1 LSAAAGKVR
10 SETAGELAEG
20 ARERAAAANRAT
32 ETLGGSAPPGHARR
46 LEGAPFASEIRD
58 RVSADVATYAK
69 AHGHPPG
76 LAVVVCGRSAP
87 SMVYLER
94 ILKACAQVGIDSSFV
109 DVPGVGA
116 MDQELELAAA
126 IHGLNDDPSIN
137 GIIVQMPLPEGVRL
151 RTVVD
156 AIDPQKDIDGIH
168 PLNAGLLRLG
178 YEGFIPA
185 TAHAALEMVHRS
197 GVEVRGADA
206 VVIGR
211 SPVVG
216 MPLAFMLTKEDASVT
231 VCHSKTRD
239 LADKVRQADIVVVA
253 AGVPGL
259 VTGAMLK
266 PGAVVIDVGI
276 NVVDG
281 RIVGDVDFASA
292 ETVASAITPVPGGVG
307 PLTNALLLSHLMRA
321 AQRQEQ
327 GGGGIPAAKGAAT
340 KAGTKG
346 SATA

>member
-1 LSAAAGKVR
+1 MSPAAAQI
-10 SETAGELAEG
+10 
-20 ARERAAAANRAT
+20 
-32 ETLGGSAPPGHARR
+32 APARR
-46 LEGAPFASEIRD
+46 LEGAPFATEIRD
-58 RVSADVATYAK
+58 RVAGEVAEYVA

-94 ILKACAQVGIDSSFV
+94 ILKACAQVGIAGSMV
-109 DVPGVGA
+109 DVPG
-116 MDQELELAAA
+116 
-126 IHGLNDDPSIN
+126 DDPTTQAAELTAALQRLN
-137 GIIVQMPLPEGVRL
+137 ADPLVAGIIVQMPLPPGVGL

-156 AIDPQKDIDGIH
+156 AIEPLKDIDGIH

-178 YEGFIPA
+178 YEGFVPA

-197 GVEVRGADA
+197 GIELSGAEA

-216 MPLAFMLTKEDASVT
+216 MPLAFMLTKEDATVT
-231 VCHSKTRD
+231 VCHSRSRD
-239 LADKVRQADIVVVA
+239 LAAAVRRADLVVVA
-253 AGVPGL
+253 AGRPGL
-259 VTGAMLK
+259 VTGDMLK

-281 RIVGDVDFASA
+281 KVVGDVDFPSA
-292 ETVASAITPVPGGVG
+292 ERVASAITPVPGGVG

-321 AQRQEQ
+321 AQRQDQ
-327 GGGGIPAAKGAAT
+327 AKEHFEA
-340 KAGTKG
+340 
-346 SATA
+346 

>member
-1 LSAAAGKVR
+1 MTNAPAATQTV
-10 SETAGELAEG
+10 
-20 ARERAAAANRAT
+20 
-32 ETLGGSAPPGHARR
+32 ARR

-58 RVSADVATYAK
+58 RVAADVATYVK
-69 AHGHPPG
+69 EHGHPPG

-94 ILKACAQVGIDSSFV
+94 ILKACAQVGIAGTFV
-109 DVPGVGA
+109 DVEGDDA
-116 MDQELELAAA
+116 ASQEAGLAEA
-126 IHGLNDDPSIN
+126 ITRLNDDPEIA
-137 GIIVQMPLPEGVRL
+137 GIIVQMPLPKGVRL
-151 RTVVD
+151 KTVVD
-156 AIDPQKDIDGIH
+156 AIEPLKDIDGIH

-197 GVEVRGADA
+197 GIELRGADA

-216 MPLAFMLTKEDASVT
+216 MPLAFILAKEDATVT
-231 VCHSKTRD
+231 LCHSRTRD
-239 LADKVRQADIVVVA
+239 LAGVVRRADVVVVA
-253 AGVPGL
+253 AGKPGL

-281 RIVGDVDFASA
+281 HIVGDVDFDSA
-292 ETVASAITPVPGGVG
+292 EKVASAITPVPGGVG

-321 AQRQEQ
+321 AQRQDQ
-327 GGGGIPAAKGAAT
+327 AKEHFEA
-340 KAGTKG
+340 
-346 SATA
+346 

>member
-1 LSAAAGKVR
+1 VTHAPTLPR
-10 SETAGELAEG
+10 TARL
-20 ARERAAAANRAT
+20 
-32 ETLGGSAPPGHARR
+32 

-58 RVSADVATYAK
+58 RVATEVATYVAQ
-69 AHGHPPG
+69 HGHPPG

-94 ILKACAQVGIDSSFV
+94 ILKACAQVGIDGSFV
-109 DVPGVGA
+109 DVAGDDA
-116 MDQELELAAA
+116 ETQEAELTAA
-126 IHGLNDDPSIN
+126 ILRLNEDPKVA
-137 GIIVQMPLPEGVRL
+137 GIIVQMPLPPGVRL
-151 RTVVD
+151 RAV
-156 AIDPQKDIDGIH
+156 IDVIEPLKDIDGIH

-197 GVEVRGADA
+197 GIELRGADA

-216 MPLAFMLTKEDASVT
+216 MPLAFMLTKEDATVT

-239 LADKVRQADIVVVA
+239 LATEVRRADVVVVA
-253 AGVPGL
+253 AGKPGL

-276 NVVDG
+276 NVVEG
-281 RIVGDVDFASA
+281 RIVGDVDFESA
-292 ETVASAITPVPGGVG
+292 EKVASAITPVPGGVG
-307 PLTNALLLSHLMRA
+307 PLTGALLLSHLMRA
-321 AQRQEQ
+321 AQRQDQ
-327 GGGGIPAAKGAAT
+327 AKEHFEA
-340 KAGTKG
+340 
-346 SATA
+346 

>member
-1 LSAAAGKVR
+1 MTVSAAQD
-10 SETAGELAEG
+10 
-20 ARERAAAANRAT
+20 RAT
-32 ETLGGSAPPGHARR
+32 PAAEPSSGQAAPGHARR
-46 LEGAPFASEIRD
+46 LEGAPFASEIRG
-58 RVSADVATYAK
+58 RVSAEVAAYAK
-69 AHGHPPG
+69 GHGHPPG

-94 ILKACAQVGIDSSFV
+94 ILKACAQVGIEGSFV
-109 DVPGVGA
+109 DVPGIGA
-116 MDQELELAAA
+116 ADQEVELAEA
-126 IHGLNDDPSIN
+126 IRGLNVDPKVN
-137 GIIVQMPLPEGVRL
+137 GIIVQMPLPKGVRL

-156 AIDPQKDIDGIH
+156 AIDPAKDIDGIH

-185 TAHAALEMVHRS
+185 TAHAALEMIHRS
-197 GVEVRGADA
+197 GATIQGADA

-239 LADKVRQADIVVVA
+239 LADKVRLADIVVVA
-253 AGVPGL
+253 AGKPGL

-281 RIVGDVDFASA
+281 RIVGDVDFESA

-327 GGGGIPAAKGAAT
+327 GGGEMPGLNA
-340 KAGTKG
+340 
-346 SATA
+346 

>member
-1 LSAAAGKVR
+1 MSG
-10 SETAGELAEG
+10 
-20 ARERAAAANRAT
+20 AAAAPAT
-32 ETLGGSAPPGHARR
+32 SARR

-58 RVSADVATYAK
+58 RVAADVAAYVAG
-69 AHGHPPG
+69 HGHPPG

-94 ILKACAQVGIDSSFV
+94 ILKACAQVGIEGSLV
-109 DVPGVGA
+109 DVPGDDPETQA
-116 MDQELELAAA
+116 RELTAA
-126 IHGLNDDPSIN
+126 IRRLNSDPRVA
-137 GIIVQMPLPEGVRL
+137 GIIVQMPLPTGVGL

-156 AIDPQKDIDGIH
+156 AIEPLKDIDGIH

-185 TAHAALEMVHRS
+185 TAHAALEMIHRS
-197 GVEVRGADA
+197 GVEVSGADA

-216 MPLAFMLTKEDASVT
+216 MPLAFMLTKEDATVT
-231 VCHSKTRD
+231 VCHSRTRD
-239 LADKVRQADIVVVA
+239 LAAKVRAADIVVVA
-253 AGVPGL
+253 AGRPGL

-281 RIVGDVDFASA
+281 HIVGDVDFASA
-292 ETVASAITPVPGGVG
+292 ERVASAITPVPGGVG

-321 AQRQEQ
+321 AQRQDQ
-327 GGGGIPAAKGAAT
+327 AKERFDA
-340 KAGTKG
+340 
-346 SATA
+346 

>member
-1 LSAAAGKVR
+1 VTSA
-10 SETAGELAEG
+10 
-20 ARERAAAANRAT
+20 
-32 ETLGGSAPPGHARR
+32 TLPTTTARR

-58 RVSADVATYAK
+58 RVATEVVTYVK
-69 AHGHPPG
+69 EHGHPPG

-94 ILKACAQVGIDSSFV
+94 ILKACAQVGIEGSFV
-109 DVPGVGA
+109 DVEGDTPA
-116 MDQELELAAA
+116 AQEAELTAA
-126 IHGLNDDPSIN
+126 IHRLNDDPRVA
-137 GIIVQMPLPEGVRL
+137 GIIVQMPLPPDVRL
-151 RTVVD
+151 RAVVD
-156 AIDPQKDIDGIH
+156 AIDPLKDIDGIH

-197 GVEVRGADA
+197 GIELRGAKA

-216 MPLAFMLTKEDASVT
+216 MPLAFILAKEDATVT
-231 VCHSKTRD
+231 LCHSKTRD
-239 LADKVRQADIVVVA
+239 LAGEVRRADVVVVA
-253 AGVPGL
+253 AGKPGL

-281 RIVGDVDFASA
+281 RIVGDVDFDSA
-292 ETVASAITPVPGGVG
+292 VKVASAITPVPGGVG
-307 PLTNALLLSHLMRA
+307 PLTGALLLSHLMRA
-321 AQRQEQ
+321 AQRQDL
-327 GGGGIPAAKGAAT
+327 AKEHFEA
-340 KAGTKG
+340 
-346 SATA
+346 

>member
-1 LSAAAGKVR
+1 MTNAPAA
-10 SETAGELAEG
+10 TP
-20 ARERAAAANRAT
+20 
-32 ETLGGSAPPGHARR
+32 TLARR

-58 RVSADVATYAK
+58 RVAADVATYVK
-69 AHGHPPG
+69 EHGHPPG

-94 ILKACAQVGIDSSFV
+94 ILKACAQVGIAGTFV
-109 DVPGVGA
+109 DVEGDDA
-116 MDQELELAAA
+116 ASQEAGLAEA
-126 IHGLNDDPSIN
+126 ITRLNDDPEIA
-137 GIIVQMPLPEGVRL
+137 GIIVQMPLPKGVRL
-151 RTVVD
+151 KTVVD
-156 AIDPQKDIDGIH
+156 AIEPLKDIDGIH

-197 GVEVRGADA
+197 GIELRGADA

-216 MPLAFMLTKEDASVT
+216 MPLAFILAKEDATVT
-231 VCHSKTRD
+231 LCHSRTRD
-239 LADKVRQADIVVVA
+239 LAGVVRRADVVVVA
-253 AGVPGL
+253 AGKPGL

-281 RIVGDVDFASA
+281 HIVGDVDFDSA
-292 ETVASAITPVPGGVG
+292 EKVASAITPVPGGVG

-321 AQRQEQ
+321 AQRQDQ
-327 GGGGIPAAKGAAT
+327 AKEHFEA
-340 KAGTKG
+340 
-346 SATA
+346 

>member
-1 LSAAAGKVR
+1 MTNAP
-10 SETAGELAEG
+10 TA
-20 ARERAAAANRAT
+20 T
-32 ETLGGSAPPGHARR
+32 QTVARR

-58 RVSADVATYAK
+58 RVAADVATYVK
-69 AHGHPPG
+69 EHGHPPG

-94 ILKACAQVGIDSSFV
+94 ILKACAQVGIEGTFV
-109 DVPGVGA
+109 DVEGNDPA
-116 MDQELELAAA
+116 SQEAGLADA
-126 IHGLNDDPSIN
+126 ITRLNDDPEIA

-151 RTVVD
+151 KTVVD
-156 AIDPQKDIDGIH
+156 AIEPLKDIDGIH

-197 GVEVRGADA
+197 GIELRGADA

-216 MPLAFMLTKEDASVT
+216 MPLAFILAKEDATVT
-231 VCHSKTRD
+231 LCHSKTRD
-239 LADKVRQADIVVVA
+239 LADKVRRADVVVVA
-253 AGVPGL
+253 AGKPGL

-281 RIVGDVDFASA
+281 HIVGDVDFDSA
-292 ETVASAITPVPGGVG
+292 EKVASAITPVPGGVG
-307 PLTNALLLSHLMRA
+307 PLTGALLLSHLMRA
-321 AQRQEQ
+321 AQRQDQ
-327 GGGGIPAAKGAAT
+327 AKEHFEA
-340 KAGTKG
+340 
-346 SATA
+346 

>member
-1 LSAAAGKVR
+1 VTNAPAA
-10 SETAGELAEG
+10 TP
-20 ARERAAAANRAT
+20 
-32 ETLGGSAPPGHARR
+32 TLARR

-58 RVSADVATYAK
+58 RVAADVATYVK
-69 AHGHPPG
+69 EHGHPPG

-94 ILKACAQVGIDSSFV
+94 ILKACAQVGIEGTFV
-109 DVPGVGA
+109 DVEGDDPA
-116 MDQELELAAA
+116 SQEAGLADA
-126 IHGLNDDPSIN
+126 ITRLNDDPEIA
-137 GIIVQMPLPEGVRL
+137 GIIVQMPLPKGVRL
-151 RTVVD
+151 KTVVD
-156 AIDPQKDIDGIH
+156 AIEPLKDIDGIH

-197 GVEVRGADA
+197 GIELRGADA

-216 MPLAFMLTKEDASVT
+216 MPLAFILAKEDATVT
-231 VCHSKTRD
+231 LCHSKTRD
-239 LADKVRQADIVVVA
+239 LADKVRRADVVVVA
-253 AGVPGL
+253 AGKPGL

-281 RIVGDVDFASA
+281 HIVGDVDFDSA
-292 ETVASAITPVPGGVG
+292 EKVASAITPVPGGVG

-321 AQRQEQ
+321 AQRQDQ
-327 GGGGIPAAKGAAT
+327 AKEHFEA
-340 KAGTKG
+340 
-346 SATA
+346 

>member
-1 LSAAAGKVR
+1 MHR
-10 SETAGELAEG
+10 
-20 ARERAAAANRAT
+20 
-32 ETLGGSAPPGHARR
+32 
-46 LEGAPFASEIRD
+46 
-58 RVSADVATYAK
+58 
-69 AHGHPPG
+69 HGRPPG

-94 ILKACAQVGIDSSFV
+94 ILKACAQVGIEGSFV
-109 DVPGVGA
+109 DVPGEDA
-116 MDQELELAAA
+116 AAQERELAAA
-126 IHGLNDDPSIN
+126 IRRLNDDPKVN

-156 AIDPQKDIDGIH
+156 AIDPLKDIDGIH

-185 TAHAALEMVHRS
+185 TAHAALEMIHRS
-197 GVEVRGADA
+197 GATIRGADA

-216 MPLAFMLTKEDASVT
+216 MPLAFILTKEDASVT

-239 LADKVRQADIVVVA
+239 LPDKVKSADLVVVA

-259 VTGAMLK
+259 VTGDMLK
-266 PGAVVIDVGI
+266 GGAVVIDVGI

-281 RIVGDVDFASA
+281 KIVGDVDFDSA

-321 AQRQEQ
+321 AQRQDQ
-327 GGGGIPAAKGAAT
+327 AKADH
-340 KAGTKG
+340 AGRG
-346 SATA
+346 STSA

>member
-1 LSAAAGKVR
+1 MTSAAALPT
-10 SETAGELAEG
+10 TA
-20 ARERAAAANRAT
+20 
-32 ETLGGSAPPGHARR
+32 ARR

-58 RVSADVATYAK
+58 RVATDVATYVK
-69 AHGHPPG
+69 EHGHPPG

-94 ILKACAQVGIDSSFV
+94 ILKACAQVGIEGSFV
-109 DVPGVGA
+109 DVEGDTPEA
-116 MDQELELAAA
+116 QEAELTAA
-126 IHGLNDDPSIN
+126 IHRLNDDPRVA
-137 GIIVQMPLPEGVRL
+137 GIIVQMPLPPDVRL
-151 RTVVD
+151 RAVVD
-156 AIDPQKDIDGIH
+156 AIDPLKDIDGIH

-197 GVEVRGADA
+197 GIELRGADA

-216 MPLAFMLTKEDASVT
+216 MPLAFILAKEDATVT
-231 VCHSKTRD
+231 LCHSKTRN
-239 LADKVRQADIVVVA
+239 LADKVRRADVVVVA
-253 AGVPGL
+253 AGKPGL

-281 RIVGDVDFASA
+281 RIVGDVDFDSA
-292 ETVASAITPVPGGVG
+292 EKVASAITPVPGGVG
-307 PLTNALLLSHLMRA
+307 PLTGALLLSHLMRA
-321 AQRQEQ
+321 AQRQDQ
-327 GGGGIPAAKGAAT
+327 AKEHFEA
-340 KAGTKG
+340 
-346 SATA
+346 

>member
-1 LSAAAGKVR
+1 MTGGQAAPG
-10 SETAGELAEG
+10 LA
-20 ARERAAAANRAT
+20 
-32 ETLGGSAPPGHARR
+32 HR

-58 RVSADVATYAK
+58 RVSADVAGYTTK
-69 AHGHPPG
+69 QGHPPG

-94 ILKACAQVGIDSSFV
+94 ILKACAQVGIEGALV
-109 DVPGVGA
+109 DVPG
-116 MDQELELAAA
+116 DDPKTQERELTAA
-126 IHGLNDDPSIN
+126 IQRLNADPRVA
-137 GIIVQMPLPEGVRL
+137 GIIVQMPLPSGVSL
-151 RTVVD
+151 RAVID
-156 AIDPQKDIDGIH
+156 AIDPLKDIDGIH

-178 YEGFIPA
+178 YEGFVPA
-185 TAHAALEMVHRS
+185 TAHAALEMIHRS
-197 GVEVRGADA
+197 GAQVRGAEA

-216 MPLAFMLTKEDASVT
+216 MPVAFMLTKEDATVI

-239 LADKVRQADIVVVA
+239 LADQVRRADIVVVA
-253 AGVPGL
+253 AGRPGL

-281 RIVGDVDFASA
+281 KIVGDVDFASA
-292 ETVASAITPVPGGVG
+292 EQVASAITPVPGGVG

-321 AQRQEQ
+321 AQRQDQ
-327 GGGGIPAAKGAAT
+327 AKEHFEA
-340 KAGTKG
+340 
-346 SATA
+346 